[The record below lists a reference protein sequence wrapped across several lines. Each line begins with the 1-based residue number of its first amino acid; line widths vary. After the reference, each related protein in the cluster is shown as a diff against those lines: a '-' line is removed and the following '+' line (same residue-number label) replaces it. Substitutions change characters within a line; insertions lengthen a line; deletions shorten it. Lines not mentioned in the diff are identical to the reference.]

1 MQQKGL
7 DGEDVVFLVIFLYL
21 FLFFLWYPF
30 VSIEEQNLCQ
40 RYAETGRYEEYN
52 VISCPKDSIKDYVI
66 CRETEKNCEY
76 VYYHTFFKPI
86 AIVGIM

>member
-30 VSIEEQNLCQ
+30 VVSEEKG
-40 RYAETGRYEEYN
+40 ET
-52 VISCPKDSIKDYVI
+52 I
-66 CRETEKNCEY
+66 
-76 VYYHTFFKPI
+76 
-86 AIVGIM
+86 